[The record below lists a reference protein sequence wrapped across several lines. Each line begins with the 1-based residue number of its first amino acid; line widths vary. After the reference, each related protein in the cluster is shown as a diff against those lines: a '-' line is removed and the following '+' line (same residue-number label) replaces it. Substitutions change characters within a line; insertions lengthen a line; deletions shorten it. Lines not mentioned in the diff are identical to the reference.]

1 MLGSHVAKT
10 WSHTQKTVAL
20 SSGEA
25 ELTAMVKCTCEGL
38 GLLSLLKDWGLEMSL
53 TVLAD
58 SSAALGVAR
67 RRGAGKIRH
76 VKIGLLWIQDMRDEK
91 MVEFMKVDGVNNPAD
106 LMTKLN
112 STKLLED
119 HCRRLGLRA
128 EQGRASQAS
137 EVSRGIPNYQYFPV
151 QYLRQPEIFR
161 STCK

>member
-38 GLLSLLKDWGLEMSL
+38 GLMSLLKDWGLQMSL

-91 MVEFMKVDGVNNPAD
+91 LVEYIKVDGTSNPAD
-106 LMTKLN
+106 LMTKFT
-112 STKLLED
+112 STRLLEE
-119 HCRRLGLRA
+119 HCRRLGLHP
-128 EQGRASQAS
+128 ESGRASQAS
-137 EVSRGIPNYQYFPV
+137 QVSRGICN
-151 QYLRQPEIFR
+151 
-161 STCK
+161 S